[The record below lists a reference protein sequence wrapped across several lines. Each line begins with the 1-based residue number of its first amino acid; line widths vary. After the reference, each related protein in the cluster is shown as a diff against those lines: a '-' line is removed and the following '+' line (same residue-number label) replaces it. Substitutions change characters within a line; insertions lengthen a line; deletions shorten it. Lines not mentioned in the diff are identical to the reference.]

1 MHRQLRPLDHGR
13 GDHAQKGHAEFSRIQ
28 RRQPS
33 CRTSPSRSSAAD
45 RDDKTALRW
54 SSQQELGRVRRPGAP
69 QQDFVFTV
77 CDNAAREV
85 CPVWPGLILTF
96 GPISG
101 AQFNPPVTLADAMER
116 GITWKE
122 VPGYILAQCA
132 GGRIGAAVA
141 HLMFGLNWYSLSIHV
156 RKGAAQTFSE
166 FIATFGLL
174 SVIWGCSPARSTA
187 VPFVVGRYITAA

>member
-1 MHRQLRPLDHGR
+1 MFLVAAVIGSGIMGERLSGGNVPL
-13 GDHAQKGHAEFSRIQ
+13 
-28 RRQPS
+28 
-33 CRTSPSRSSAAD
+33 
-45 RDDKTALRW
+45 AL
-54 SSQQELGRVRRPGAP
+54 LANTIATGA
-69 QQDFVFTV
+69 VLV
-77 CDNAAREV
+77 S
-85 CPVWPGLILTF
+85 LILTF

-132 GGRIGAAVA
+132 RGLIGAAVA
-141 HLMFGLNWYSLSIHV
+141 HLMFGLNWHSLSIHV
-156 RKGAAQTFSE
+156 RKGAAETFSE

-187 VPFVVGRYITAA
+187 VPLAVGRYITAA